1 MLEFWFLLGKA
12 LPVMFLFS
20 LTVLVLVFS
29 GSRLSAML
37 LFFLVSSEY
46 IQLYH
51 CLPTAIHTLL
61 SYVFI
66 PPRYVTWS
74 HSRNYPELGSYS
86 WVTFKK
92 VHEITTT
99 LHLSNG
105 KIRMN
110 IESYN
115 CIQIKDDEER
125 EIVPI
130 STDIAA

>member
-1 MLEFWFLLGKA
+1 MLECWFLLGKA
-12 LPVMFLFS
+12 LPVVFLFS
-20 LTVLVLVFS
+20 LTVLVLVSS

-37 LFFLVSSEY
+37 LFFLVSLSIY
-46 IQLYH
+46 NCTIVSRQQSIPFS
-51 CLPTAIHTLL
+51 PTYSFPQDTC
-61 SYVFI
+61 
-66 PPRYVTWS
+66 S
-74 HSRNYPELGSYS
+74 HLRNCPELGSYS
-86 WVTFKK
+86 WVTLKK
-92 VHEITTT
+92 VYEIRITT

-105 KIRMN
+105 KIRRN